1 MLNDISREPNA
12 ENDYVIV
19 NFHRWLLTLDG
30 QYRQLTVLWDQ
41 WLGLDW
47 STVELVLFSGV
58 L

>member
-12 ENDYVIV
+12 ENDCVIV

-30 QYRQLTVLWDQ
+30 QYLQLTVSSDQ

-47 STVELVLFSGV
+47 STVELVRFSGV